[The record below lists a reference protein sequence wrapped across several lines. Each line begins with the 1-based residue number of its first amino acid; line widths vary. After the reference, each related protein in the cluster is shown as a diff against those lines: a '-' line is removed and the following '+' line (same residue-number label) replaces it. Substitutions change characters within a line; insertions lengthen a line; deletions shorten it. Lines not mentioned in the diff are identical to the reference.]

1 MRDTRSPARRLLRS
15 GTGSF
20 LRLIWVTNGVRGNK
34 GSEDEKKSWWA
45 GVVVGSFY
53 KDPLRPSL
61 LIRRTERGA
70 RHENR
75 ANRPTDLLS
84 LGAEVNIRP
93 ITLNAT
99 PAKRLNDAADLARAI
114 SGKIK
119 LIINRIHRGILSAS
133 FYTQF
138 ATATVSGTLKCGSH
152 LRRPDFA
159 LTRNIEL
166 KLGQFDFFVYRI
178 LQMSGT

>member
-1 MRDTRSPARRLLRS
+1 M
-15 GTGSF
+15 
-20 LRLIWVTNGVRGNK
+20 
-34 GSEDEKKSWWA
+34 
-45 GVVVGSFY
+45 VVGSFY

-119 LIINRIHRGILSAS
+119 LIINRGS
-133 FYTQF
+133 
-138 ATATVSGTLKCGSH
+138 TVEFCRPVFTPNLLPRRFLKHTSVAHTSGDQIS
-152 LRRPDFA
+152 R
-159 LTRNIEL
+159 
-166 KLGQFDFFVYRI
+166 
-178 LQMSGT
+178 